1 MRGSGDRGQVVP
13 LVALLIVAAAGLVLA
28 LGRLSGD
35 AVDRARART
44 AADAAALAGAAA
56 GRDEARSVA
65 EANGARLIGWEA
77 AGADVRVRVS
87 FRGFE
92 ASARARRASSRVAEP
107 RAGDGTLPD
116 GDHHG

>member
-1 MRGSGDRGQVVP
+1 VVP
-13 LVALLIVAAAGLVLA
+13 LVALLIVAVAGLVLG
-28 LGRLSGD
+28 LGRLGGD

-56 GRDEARSVA
+56 GRDEAESVA
-65 EANGARLIGWEA
+65 EANGARLVAWET

-92 ASARARRASSRVAEP
+92 ASARARRVASRVAGP
-107 RAGDGTLPD
+107 PPGDSTLRV
-116 GDHHG
+116 GDHHR